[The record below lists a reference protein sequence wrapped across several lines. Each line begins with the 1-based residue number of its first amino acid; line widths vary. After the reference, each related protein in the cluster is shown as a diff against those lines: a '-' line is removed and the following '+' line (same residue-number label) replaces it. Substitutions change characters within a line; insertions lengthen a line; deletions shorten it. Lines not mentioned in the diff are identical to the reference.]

1 MAYVN
6 FVQSV
11 KYNKNK
17 SKANLNKPT
26 NFKAPISKTHGK
38 RLLLRIQNDQC
49 AQLESR
55 CKQMEMEL
63 KKVSV
68 TVDSTPIINDSVNII
83 SKQQKL
89 TNPLYDIVSA
99 TTTKVII

>member
-1 MAYVN
+1 M
-6 FVQSV
+6 QSFKKTV
-11 KYNKNK
+11 KYNENK
-17 SKANLNKPT
+17 LKANLNKPA
-26 NFKAPISKTHGK
+26 NLKAPISKTHGK
-38 RLLLRIQNDQC
+38 RLFLRIQNDRLKC

>member
-38 RLLLRIQNDQC
+38 RLLLRIQNDRLKC

-68 TVDSTPIINDSVNII
+68 TVDSTLINDFVNII

-89 TNPLYDIVSA
+89 TPL
-99 TTTKVII
+99 